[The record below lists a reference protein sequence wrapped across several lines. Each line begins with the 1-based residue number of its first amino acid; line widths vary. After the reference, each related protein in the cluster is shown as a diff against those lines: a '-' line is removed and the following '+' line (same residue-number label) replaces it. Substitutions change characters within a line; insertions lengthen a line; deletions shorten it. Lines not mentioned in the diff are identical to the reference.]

1 MSNKLI
7 IGSGIGFA
15 FLIILII
22 GYFNPAPNFG
32 CVTTIQFLYDK
43 EDYENVDRTIREEL
57 RKHIDDHDLVDSVYT
72 GYGEDR
78 TDLSVIP
85 KAILHIPGE
94 YSDNSEEVN
103 VVKDA
108 LEKNPKIS
116 NISNSSSIC
125 IPN

>member
-15 FLIILII
+15 FLIILTI
-22 GYFNPAPNFG
+22 GYFNSSPNFG

-57 RKHIDDHDLVDSVYT
+57 RKHIADHDLVDSVYT
-72 GYGEDR
+72 GYDENR
-78 TDLSVIP
+78 IDLSIIP

-94 YSDNSEEVN
+94 YSDNSEEVSLI
-103 VVKDA
+103 KEA

-116 NISNSSSIC
+116 NISKSSSIC